1 MNGWFHV
8 FWHALTLD
16 STFYAQAPQQP
27 KMKRKA
33 QVFVGIAA
41 LSHAVGSSMILLT
54 YQTSLVLQGLAF
66 VVNALSIVG
75 GYYLWTF
82 TIEKVADWLH
92 VQIPSYKPFLILI
105 GLTYAPQVFNI
116 FTVVPL
122 LGRPI
127 EVGLAL
133 WSLVAAI
140 AALHYGL
147 KLKLTQAIAI
157 STLGWVAVQIAVGT
171 LQLVVQALL
180 D

>member
-16 STFYAQAPQQP
+16 STFYAQYSQQP

-33 QVFVGIAA
+33 HVFVGIAA

-105 GLTYAPQVFNI
+105 GLTYAPRCLI
-116 FTVVPL
+116 
-122 LGRPI
+122 
-127 EVGLAL
+127 
-133 WSLVAAI
+133 SLRWYRCWDDR
-140 AALHYGL
+140 LRW
-147 KLKLTQAIAI
+147 
-157 STLGWVAVQIAVGT
+157 GWRCGVW
-171 LQLVVQALL
+171 LQRSPPCIMV
-180 D
+180 